1 MRDAMPKDKP
11 FNNPFGALKAK
22 LEPEKPQAISK
33 PGPAPAPAKK
43 KEKVSSE
50 DESALFLAAMGA
62 FDEVRP
68 VKKKAN
74 EPAPV
79 IEKQERVTA
88 ADADA
93 LLELAELVIGTGELE
108 IAESAGDV
116 VGAPKG
122 FDMGLFEKLP
132 PVAELDVQAL
142 EHAAAKQAFERFV
155 GDAQARRQRSVRVT
169 MGAELRNM
177 VLDALTRGKVARKV
191 IAFRGSE
198 DTVVVLLRRG

>member
-1 MRDAMPKDKP
+1 MPKDKP

-22 LEPEKPQAISK
+22 LEPEKPQSAAK

-68 VKKKAN
+68 VKKKAD

-108 IAESAGDV
+108 IEESAGGV

-122 FDMGLFEKLP
+122 FDVGLFEKLP
-132 PVAELDVQAL
+132 PVAELDLQAL
-142 EHAAAKQAFERFV
+142 EREDAKRALERFI
-155 GDAQARRQRSVRVT
+155 GEAQAKHQRSVRVT
-169 MGAELRNM
+169 TGAELRHT
-177 VLDALTRGKVARKV
+177 VLDALTRGKLARKV
-191 IAFRGSE
+191 IAFNGSE
-198 DTVVVLLRRG
+198 DTVVVLLRRS